1 MKKYL
6 LVPFIV
12 SMLMGF
18 SGFVGQNSVHA
29 ASPKYPTKA
38 INLIVPWS
46 PGGGADLSARAIAS
60 VAPKYLGQSLIVIQK
75 PGAAGATA
83 HAEMV
88 KMKKDGYNLI
98 ITGNSPSTVVPHLG
112 KTNYDALNDFEF
124 IIRITN
130 LRNCFAVAADSPFNT
145 IGDLI
150 AYAKTNPQK
159 VKVGL
164 SGALGIGDLTI
175 RLFNKI
181 AGIELVQVPF
191 QSAGESVVA
200 VMGGHTNAYSGSITS
215 VSPAVKN
222 KNIKI
227 LAITAGERDPSFPDI
242 PTLKDLGIDV
252 ALNNQIGIGAPKGT
266 PKVILDFLHGAFKQ
280 SLDDPGFK
288 ALAQKLE
295 FSIDYLNGVDFRKSI
310 IADSDQVKAI
320 LAK

>member
-1 MKKYL
+1 MKKNL
-6 LVPFIV
+6 LVLLIIPMLAIV
-12 SMLMGF
+12 AGF
-18 SGFVGQNSVHA
+18 GQNEVNA
-29 ASPKYPTKA
+29 AAPKYPTKA

-46 PGGGADLSARAIAS
+46 PGGGADLTARAVAS
-60 VAPKYLGQSLIVIQK
+60 VAPKYLGQSLIVVQK

-83 HAEMV
+83 HAEMG

-112 KTNYDALNDFEF
+112 KANYDALNDFEF
-124 IIRITN
+124 IIRVTN
-130 LRNCFAVAADSPFNT
+130 LRNCFAVGADSPFNT

-150 AYAKTNPQK
+150 NYAKANPQK

-175 RLFNKI
+175 RLFNKK
-181 AGIELVQVPF
+181 AGVELVQVPF
-191 QSAGESVVA
+191 QSSGESVVA
-200 VMGGHTNAYSGSITS
+200 VMGGHTNAYSG
-215 VSPAVKN
+215 AVTAVAAAAKN
-222 KNIKI
+222 KSVKI
-227 LAITAGERDPSFPDI
+227 LAITADIRDPSFPNI
-242 PTLKDLGIDV
+242 PTLKELGIDM

-266 PKVILDFLHGAFKQ
+266 PKEILDFLHGAFKQ

-295 FSIDYLNGVDFRKSI
+295 FSIDYLNGADFRKSI

>member
-1 MKKYL
+1 MKKNL
-6 LVPFIV
+6 LVLLIIPMLAIV
-12 SMLMGF
+12 AGF
-18 SGFVGQNSVHA
+18 GQNEVNA
-29 ASPKYPTKA
+29 AAPKYPTKA

-46 PGGGADLSARAIAS
+46 PGGGADLTARAVAS
-60 VAPKYLGQSLIVIQK
+60 IAPKYLGQSLIVVQK

-83 HAEMV
+83 HAEIG

-112 KTNYDALNDFEF
+112 KANYDALNDFEF

-130 LRNCFAVAADSPFNT
+130 LRNCFAVGADSPFNT

-150 AYAKTNPQK
+150 SYAKANPQK
-159 VKVGL
+159 IKVGL

-175 RLFNKI
+175 RLFNKK
-181 AGIELVQVPF
+181 AGVELVQVPF
-191 QSAGESVVA
+191 QSSGESVVA
-200 VMGGHTNAYSGSITS
+200 VMGGHTNAYSG
-215 VSPAVKN
+215 AVTAVAAAAKN
-222 KNIKI
+222 KSVKI
-227 LAITAGERDPSFPDI
+227 LAITADIRDPSFPNI
-242 PTLKDLGIDV
+242 PTLKELGIDM

-266 PKVILDFLHGAFKQ
+266 PKEILDFLHGAFKQ

-295 FSIDYLNGVDFRKSI
+295 FSIDYLNGADFRKSI

>member
-1 MKKYL
+1 MKKKFLVLSIIFL
-6 LVPFIV
+6 LMVFT
-12 SMLMGF
+12 G
-18 SGFVGQNSVHA
+18 SGQDKANA
-29 ASPKYPTKA
+29 AAPKYPTKA

-46 PGGGADLSARAIAS
+46 PGGGADLTARAVAS
-60 VAPKYLGQSLIVIQK
+60 IAPKYLGQSLIVVQK

-112 KTNYDALNDFEF
+112 KANYDALNDFEF

-130 LRNCFAVAADSPFNT
+130 LRNCFAVGKESPFNT
-145 IGDLI
+145 IHDLI
-150 AYAKTNPQK
+150 TYAKANPQK

-175 RLFNKI
+175 RLFNRK
-181 AGIELVQVPF
+181 AGVELVQVPF
-191 QSAGESVVA
+191 QSSGESVVA
-200 VMGGHTNAYSGSITS
+200 VMGGHTHAYSGAVTAIAA
-215 VSPAVKN
+215 AVKN
-222 KNIKI
+222 KSVKI
-227 LAITAGERDPSFPDI
+227 LAITADIRDPSFPDI
-242 PTLKDLGIDV
+242 PTLKELGLDM
-252 ALNNQIGIGAPKGT
+252 ALNNQIGIGAPRGT
-266 PKVILDFLHGAFKQ
+266 PQAILDFLHGAFKQ

-288 ALAQKLE
+288 ALSQKLE
-295 FSIDYLNGVDFRKSI
+295 FSIDYLNGADFRKSI